1 MARQILTEKRE
12 ENKIPERETKQNA
25 SSAPFLQGIPPA
37 DILQP
42 GNAVPPGGAFPSV
55 RMRRLR
61 RTPSLRALV
70 RETHLRPEDFIHP
83 LFIEENLAARSPVGS
98 MPGVFRE
105 TENSLAAALKDSEKA
120 GVRAAMLFGVSHCKD
135 ARGSDSLKPDGLLAR
150 MISRAKDACPDMT
163 IIADLCFCE
172 FTDHGHCGPLDD
184 HGDVDND
191 ATLENLAVQAVTAA
205 RAGADMVAPS
215 GMMDGMVAAIRR
227 GLDSQGFSHIPI
239 MSYAAK
245 FASAFY
251 GPFRDAA
258 GCSLGHAGATVRR
271 DRKSYQMD
279 PANGREALR
288 EALED
293 EREGADILMV
303 KPGMMYLDIL
313 ARLREATRLPLAAYQ
328 VSGEYAMLK
337 FAAQAGALDENAVM
351 LESLTAFKRAGAD
364 LILTYSAPQAA
375 RILSAG

>member
-1 MARQILTEKRE
+1 MARQILN
-12 ENKIPERETKQNA
+12 ENRKENILPAQNAKQNA
-25 SSAPFLQGIPPA
+25 TPGASLQGIPPA

-42 GNAVPPGGAFPSV
+42 ENAAPGGAFPAV

-61 RTPSLRALV
+61 RTSSLRALV

-83 LFIEENLAARSPVGS
+83 LFVEENLAARSPVGS

-105 TENSLAAALKDSEKA
+105 TEDSLAAALKDSEKA
-120 GVRAAMLFGVSHCKD
+120 GVRAAMLFGVSHAKD

-227 GLDSQGFSHIPI
+227 GLDSEGFSHLPI

-258 GCSLGHAGATVRR
+258 GCSLGHAGATIRR